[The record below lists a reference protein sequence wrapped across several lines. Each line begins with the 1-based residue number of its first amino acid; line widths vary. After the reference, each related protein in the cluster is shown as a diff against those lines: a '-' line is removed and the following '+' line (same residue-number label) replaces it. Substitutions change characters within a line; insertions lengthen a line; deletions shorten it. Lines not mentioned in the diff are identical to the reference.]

1 MGYFVTN
8 MSTGSQLLGEGA
20 YAKVYDNKDYA
31 IKITEIKSLEDLT
44 AVAREQ
50 YILRMHL
57 PNMVPYRS
65 CYYKWGSMHLTLEKA
80 TYNLNQWYRAHTMIS
95 KEKIKDIARQLLQG
109 VYSLHEHN
117 VMHRDLK
124 PDNVLLKGDVIWICD
139 FGLSRQFANDYGVA
153 TGYMV
158 TRWYR
163 APEIWR
169 KEKYTSKVDMWSIGC
184 IIHKLVHGKVP
195 GKTLEE
201 IQKCAIELKNNDDL
215 DTLIKG
221 LLMLC
226 PEARWDAKRAL
237 AFMGEDMINTYVDKP
252 SNQTWLVS
260 PLREKWF
267 RMFHREFSREHRV
280 LAHALML
287 FDSCDQ
293 TAENMCS
300 SMAVAAMLFKTR
312 PAKITNYAI
321 NKLKALHVD
330 PMQTI
335 AEFIPTVC
343 DGTQRLSEWES
354 FEGSFTEYLGKM
366 IGNNKKRKYFC

>member
-1 MGYFVTN
+1 MS
-8 MSTGSQLLGEGA
+8 STGKQLLGEGA

-31 IKITEIKSLEDLT
+31 IKITEIKTEEDLT
-44 AVAREQ
+44 AVVREQ
-50 YILRMHL
+50 HILRMYL
-57 PNMVPYRS
+57 PNTVPYRS
-65 CYYKWGSMHLTLEKA
+65 CYYKWGSMHITLEKA
-80 TYNLNQWYRAHTMIS
+80 TCNLNQWHRAQKQIS
-95 KEKIKDIARQLLQG
+95 IIKIHDIAKQLLQG

-124 PDNVLLKGDVIWICD
+124 PDNILLKGEVVWICD

-169 KEKYTSKVDMWSIGC
+169 EEKYTSKVDMWSIGC

-195 GKTLEE
+195 GQTLEE
-201 IQKCAIELKNNDDL
+201 IQKRTFELTSETDL

-221 LLMLC
+221 LLMLD
-226 PEARWDAKRAL
+226 PLSRWDAKRAL
-237 AFMGEDMINTYVDKP
+237 AFMGEDTISIYVEKP

-260 PLREKWF
+260 PIREKWF
-267 RMFHREFSREHRV
+267 RMFYRDFPLEHRV

-293 TAENMCS
+293 TPENMCS
-300 SMAVAAMLFKTR
+300 AMAVATMLFKTR
-312 PAKITNYAI
+312 SDKLLGYVIR
-321 NKLKALHVD
+321 KLKELKAD
-330 PMQTI
+330 PITTI
-335 AEFIPTVC
+335 SEFVPNVC
-343 DGTQRLSEWES
+343 EGTHRLSEWES
-354 FEGSFTEYLGKM
+354 FDGSFDDYLYKM
-366 IGNNKKRKYFC
+366 IGNKKKRKYFC

>member
-1 MGYFVTN
+1 MGCSVTN
-8 MSTGSQLLGEGA
+8 MSTSSQLLGEGA
-20 YAKVYDNKDYA
+20 YAKVYDYKDYA
-31 IKITEIKSLEDLT
+31 IKITEIKSLEDLI
-44 AVAREQ
+44 AVVREQ
-50 YILRMHL
+50 YVLRMYL
-57 PNMVPYRS
+57 PHMVPYRS

-80 TYNLNQWYRAHTMIS
+80 TCNLNQWYRAHTVIS
-95 KEKIKDIARQLLQG
+95 KEKVKDIAIQLLHA

-153 TGYMV
+153 TDYMV

-169 KEKYTSKVDMWSIGC
+169 KEKYTAKVDMWSIGC

-195 GKTLEE
+195 GTTLEE
-201 IQKCAIELKNNDDL
+201 IQKRAIELKNNDDL
-215 DTLIKG
+215 DTLMKG
-221 LLMLC
+221 LLMLS

-237 AFMGEDMINTYVDKP
+237 AFMGEDTVNTYVDKP

-267 RMFHREFSREHRV
+267 RMFYREFPNEHRV

-287 FDSCDQ
+287 FDSCEQ
-293 TAENMCS
+293 TPENMCS
-300 SMAVAAMLFKTR
+300 SMAVATMLFKTR
-312 PAKITNYAI
+312 PAKITNFTI
-321 NKLKALHVD
+321 NKLKALNVD
-330 PMQTI
+330 PLQTI
-335 AEFIPTVC
+335 SEFIPTVC